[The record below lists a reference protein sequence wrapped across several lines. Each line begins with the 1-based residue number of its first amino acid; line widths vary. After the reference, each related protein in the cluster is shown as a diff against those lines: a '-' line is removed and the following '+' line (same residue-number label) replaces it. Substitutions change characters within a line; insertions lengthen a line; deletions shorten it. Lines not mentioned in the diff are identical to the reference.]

1 MLAMDERIKERNW
14 KGEGGKR
21 TSTGLFDD
29 LRPLLRGDIDAAHD
43 GCWEL
48 KL

>member
-1 MLAMDERIKERNW
+1 MDDEDEEELEVLW
-14 KGEGGKR
+14 EEKR